1 MGRNR
6 GPRNHTG
13 GNRGGV
19 AAGAVAAVLLAG
31 AGVSANPAV
40 ANEAVES
47 QPFVPGTGSASS
59 EVGRISLRSSGTA
72 VSIGLGAVKARYAG
86 AQGNAEAAA
95 VDLGL
100 LELASKAPVACGA
113 SAVSIIPPGS
123 LPERVKV
130 SSGDG
135 AASERRSSAGAGTP
149 VEILS
154 QSGSA
159 APNSSADAAV
169 GGVRMEIP
177 GLLAAVGGSARS
189 AALLT
194 PGRARDARADSRL
207 DSLTLADGLVRLDG
221 MGWEASH
228 RTGGDPASTAAFALG
243 GLTVAGQA
251 LPTSDATSLRESL
264 TTANAALAPLGLALD
279 APRAVRTARGI
290 AVTPLRLSVSATPEL
305 RTLLAA
311 VLEGVQPI
319 RTQLLG
325 LLDPFRLA
333 EDCGLPNAL
342 GFGYLLADLAL
353 VVLGDDGGIELD
365 FGGATA
371 GTQALTYANPLASG
385 FGGLLPPGTGA
396 NGGPGVPG
404 VPGTALPGVDVGG
417 GAAVTAAPVF
427 GGAAEVNGPQ
437 GAALDAGTASAAV
450 PLERGSPV
458 AYVCRSTHLESG
470 DDCAR
475 QAGVLVAWLVLA
487 LIAIFAAADRLRA
500 RRSSALLDPGA
511 SR

>member
-1 MGRNR
+1 V
-6 GPRNHTG
+6 G
-13 GNRGGV
+13 GSGGV
-19 AAGAVAAVLLAG
+19 AVVVAALLAG

-40 ANEAVES
+40 ADEAVQS

-59 EVGRISLRSSGTA
+59 EVGRISLRSSGTE
-72 VSIGLGAVKARYAG
+72 VSVGIGAVKARYAG
-86 AQGNAEAAA
+86 AQGNAEAAG

-100 LELASKAPVACGA
+100 LEFVSKAPVACGT
-113 SAVSIIPPGS
+113 SAGSIIPPGS

-159 APNSSADAAV
+159 KPNSSADAAV
-169 GGVRMEIP
+169 GGVRVEFP

-194 PGRARDARADSRL
+194 PGRAREARADSRL
-207 DSLTLADGLVRLDG
+207 GSLTLADGLVRLDG
-221 MGWEASH
+221 MGWKASH
-228 RTGGDPASTAAFALG
+228 RTGGDPDSTAVFALG

-264 TTANAALAPLGLALD
+264 TTANSALAPLGLALE
-279 APRAVRTARGI
+279 APRVVRTARGI

-305 RTLLAA
+305 RKLLAA
-311 VLEGVQPI
+311 VLESVQPT
-319 RTQLLG
+319 RTQLLA

-333 EDCGLPNAL
+333 KDCGLPNAL

-353 VVLGDDGGIELD
+353 VVLGDDGGIDLD

-385 FGGLLPPGTGA
+385 YGGLLPLGAGTG
-396 NGGPGVPG
+396 GGPGVSG
-404 VPGTALPGVDVGG
+404 AGITLPGVDVGS
-417 GAAVTAAPVF
+417 GAPITAAPVF
-427 GGAAEVNGPQ
+427 GGVGQASGQA
-437 GAALDAGTASAAV
+437 GAAPGAGTAAAV
-450 PLERGSPV
+450 PFQPGSPV

-475 QAGVLVAWLVLA
+475 QTGAWVAWLVLA
-487 LIAIFAAADRLRA
+487 LVAIIAAADRLRA
-500 RRSSALLDPGA
+500 RRSPVLLDAGV